1 MTDFTDALLGPVIIV
16 AADVVVFFL
25 VSRLGKRSSGQ
36 GKRYQPFTGGE
47 ESIPSRGLYKSDLFV
62 FAVLFLVVEA
72 FALILAGSF
81 TALSSFYPILFLLGG
96 GSVLTLTVWWFIN
109 VGGGEF

>member
-16 AADVVVFFL
+16 VADIIVFFI
-25 VSRLGKRSSGQ
+25 VGRLGKRSSGQ
-36 GKRYQPFTGGE
+36 GARYQPFSGGE
-47 ESIPSRGLYKSDLFV
+47 ESIPARGLYKSDLFV

-72 FALILAGSF
+72 FVLILAGSF
-81 TALSSFYPILFLLGG
+81 TAVSSFYPLLFLVGG
-96 GSVLTLTVWWFIN
+96 GSVLTVTVWWFIS